1 MFFVKVCSVFSG
13 CSCRLYIFG
22 ITSEHSRPFFGP
34 PYLHGYEER
43 YILMPSAAFDTLSRP
58 VLVHSAAFD
67 AFATPLLPEE
77 VMYLNK
83 VVFCIW
89 VGCFFQFTVINQRI
103 STYKS
108 SGRLLNQTDDRI

>member
-1 MFFVKVCSVFSG
+1 MAMKE
-13 CSCRLYIFG
+13 I
-22 ITSEHSRPFFGP
+22 
-34 PYLHGYEER
+34 

-67 AFATPLLPEE
+67 ALATPLLPKE

-83 VVFCIW
+83 VSFCIW
-89 VGCFFQFTVINQRI
+89 VGRSFQFTVINQRS

-108 SGRLLNQTDDRI
+108 SGRLLNKTDDQI

>member
-1 MFFVKVCSVFSG
+1 MFFVKVCSVSFG

-22 ITSEHSRPFFGP
+22 ITSEHSRPFCGP

-43 YILMPSAAFDTLSRP
+43 YILMPSTAFDTLARP

-67 AFATPLLPEE
+67 ALATPLLPEE
-77 VMYLNK
+77 VMYLNR
-83 VVFCIW
+83 VSFCIW
-89 VGCFFQFTVINQRI
+89 VGRSFQFTAIKQRS

-108 SGRLLNQTDDRI
+108 SCRLLNETDDRI